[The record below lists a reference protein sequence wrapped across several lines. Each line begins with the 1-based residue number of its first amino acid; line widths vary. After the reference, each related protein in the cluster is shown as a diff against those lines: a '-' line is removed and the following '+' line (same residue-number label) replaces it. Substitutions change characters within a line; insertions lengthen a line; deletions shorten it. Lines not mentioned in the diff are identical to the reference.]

1 MSIPR
6 PERTM
11 PKAGKPRLGALLTL
25 ALAAGALGAAEPGP
39 PAAPLAPMAPLAPL
53 APMPPMAPMSEQIA
67 GALQAAPEDRR
78 AGAQVL
84 GYAVEGGKLVVAL
97 LRAGTNDLICLG
109 DRPGDD
115 RWSAACYHQSLEP
128 FMRRGRE
135 LEAEGVSADE
145 RMKRRWAEADAGT
158 LAMPKLPATLYVLS
172 GARFDAATG
181 KVVDPYLRYVVYTPY
196 ATQETT
202 GLPLS
207 PPGPGGPWIMFPG
220 TAGAHIMINPP
231 KETPPKETPA
241 PATPASE
248 TPPKRTP

>member
-1 MSIPR
+1 MRDLTCRRLLVHPR
-6 PERTM
+6 HL
-11 PKAGKPRLGALLTL
+11 RLGLGLLL
-25 ALAAGALGAAEPGP
+25 ALPPGAAT
-39 PAAPLAPMAPLAPL
+39 AAVLPTAA
-53 APMPPMAPMSEQIA
+53 EQIA
-67 GALQAAPEDRR
+67 GAVAAAPEDRR

-84 GYAVEGGKLVVAL
+84 GYVVEGVEGEKAVVAV
-97 LRAGTNDLICLG
+97 LRPGSNDLVCLA
-109 DRPGDD
+109 DKPGDD
-115 RWSAACYHQSLEP
+115 KWSVACYHQSLEP

-135 LEAEGVSADE
+135 LEAAGVAGDE

-158 LAMPKLPATLYVLS
+158 LAMPKTPATLYVLS
-172 GARFDAATG
+172 GTRFDAATG

-231 KETPPKETPA
+231 KESPPPKPN
-241 PATPASE
+241 
-248 TPPKRTP
+248 